1 MGQAGRPFAC
11 LKLNPGNRMSIGRR
25 PLLQDS
31 FDHIAECA
39 AGAAIHAEIVQRY
52 AEAGNLAGLRYA
64 VRCLCAYI
72 RACDGGLQCINEIE
86 ADMAARAGRDA

>member
-1 MGQAGRPFAC
+1 MT
-11 LKLNPGNRMSIGRR
+11 IGRR

-31 FDHIAECA
+31 FDFISESA

-52 AEAGNLAGLRYA
+52 AEAGNVAGLRYA

-72 RACDGGLQCINEIE
+72 RACDGGLQAINEIE
-86 ADMAARAGRDA
+86 ADIAARSGRDA